1 LQANKTLVKI
11 WRKELFVMP
20 SAVVD
25 ALHRSSKWIPNFEI
39 SNLQFDKLHE
49 NDHVL
54 DSCSSHLKFSKAEE
68 HLGQRYLRRVA
79 KISCLGGKRFLQHG
93 DI

>member
-1 LQANKTLVKI
+1 
-11 WRKELFVMP
+11 MP